1 MELIE
6 RDEFLALLQTKYQ
19 AIATDEGHC
28 AFVSCEAGIGKT
40 TLVKAFL
47 NQVEDE
53 SIQYAGACDS
63 LFTPRPLAPLYDL
76 ALQIKEEWANNIHS
90 ISSRTELFTRLAQ
103 ELTNK
108 NKPVIL

>member
-1 MELIE
+1 M
-6 RDEFLALLQTKYQ
+6 
-19 AIATDEGHC
+19 
-28 AFVSCEAGIGKT
+28 
-40 TLVKAFL
+40 

-90 ISSRTELFTRLAQ
+90 ISSRTELFTRRL
-103 ELTNK
+103 K
-108 NKPVIL
+108 NNSVFSQSQMLNNTSFKQDLLMIRLRVQQSRSIHCVMIEIKNNCDKI